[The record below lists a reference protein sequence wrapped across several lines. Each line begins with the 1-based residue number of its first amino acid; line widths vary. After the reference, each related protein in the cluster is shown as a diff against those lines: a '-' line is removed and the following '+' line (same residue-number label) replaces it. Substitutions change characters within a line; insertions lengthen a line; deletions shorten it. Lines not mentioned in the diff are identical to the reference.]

1 MMLFYVCTTFNILRM
16 RKMECALSKSVD
28 DTKLER
34 LISTLQGRI
43 AF

>member
-16 RKMECALSKSVD
+16 IKMECALIKLVD
-28 DTKLER
+28 ATKLDE
-34 LISTLQGRI
+34 LISRLQDRS